1 MEDTMNTPIITKD
14 KIQVDLADEVMSFT
28 LKAGIVICAL
38 IGIWGVSCI
47 AGGLLSA
54 GPVAMIRGYITALT
68 GV

>member
-1 MEDTMNTPIITKD
+1 MNTPIITKE

-47 AGGLLSA
+47 VGGLVSS
-54 GPVAMIRGYITALT
+54 GPLAMIRGYITALT
-68 GV
+68 GI